1 MWPLRPVFLGDSRCR
16 AVIGTC
22 GPWGAAGGCRSRRAS
37 TYRRNFE
44 GCRDNAQRNNVRQKS
59 WKNQLPQALKC
70 SATMSS
76 LAPKLPPPRQAPRA
90 SSIQTSSSS
99 CTASGISK
107 PTAAE
112 TLRKYAVSLL
122 FCVPVHILTPRLQAF
137 DPVPNFR
144 NRMNVF
150 QNAPVF
156 GRWDRAS
163 GQPIYVHG
171 PVEGVNLSHLLRSV
185 SSFHISASDIPA
197 DGTTLPKSK
206 LMSEGARVIA
216 VYNVGL

>member
-1 MWPLRPVFLGDSRCR
+1 M
-16 AVIGTC
+16 
-22 GPWGAAGGCRSRRAS
+22 
-37 TYRRNFE
+37 
-44 GCRDNAQRNNVRQKS
+44 
-59 WKNQLPQALKC
+59 
-70 SATMSS
+70 S
-76 LAPKLPPPRQAPRA
+76 LAPKLPPPHQTPRA
-90 SSIQTSSSS
+90 RAPSSQTTSLSS
-99 CTASGISK
+99 TASGISK

-112 TLRKYAVSLL
+112 TLRKYAVSFS
-122 FCVPVHILTPRLQAF
+122 FCGPVHILTPRLQAF

-171 PVEGVNLSHLLRSV
+171 PVEGVNLSHLLRCV
-185 SSFHISASDIPA
+185 SSFHISSSDIPA

-206 LMSEGARVIA
+206 LTRECAREIAVNARVCKHCSCSVNTNHSFTIECRRA
-216 VYNVGL
+216 STAAARFCL